1 MEKKYYD
8 LIVSLIK
15 EHRKY
20 PGCEEILDAIAEDV
34 YSHSKVV
41 IDSITNEDVLNSYFK
56 KVISTSI
63 VTVPKK
69 LNVRTRSSRQISSIL
84 LEASTTEV
92 VTEKTS
98 KLIDSPEDILPI
110 ENIETNDGIEETDTG
125 KLESFVEGFS
135 EETEENSENFV
146 TELPEDGET
155 ELIEDELLEG
165 LNLTE
170 ESDVLD
176 IDNIETES
184 VVATAEFEQEKTFSD
199 QIDKSLVDKMINGIA
214 STEINPSE
222 NSETVNSEEISVEE
236 DLLESFDNGLDDLV
250 QEPTASEE
258 LEALDEELTVES
270 EAEAEELE
278 TFEEELTVETEAEV
292 EELEALD
299 EELAVEPEAEVEE
312 LEALDEELAVEPEAE
327 VEELETFEEELT
339 VEPEA
344 EVEEVEASAEF
355 TPPTYDCFDFE
366 PELQDVD
373 IAEIFSYLETIDN
386 KYPEKQILRI
396 CDLKYNKKLSIKE
409 IAATLERT
417 EEDIIMIIYEIIES
431 VKE

>member
-20 PGCEEILDAIAEDV
+20 PGCEEILDAIVEDV

-69 LNVRTRSSRQISSIL
+69 LNLRTRSSRQISSIL
-84 LEASTTEV
+84 LEASTTEI

-125 KLESFVEGFS
+125 KLESFVEDFS

-222 NSETVNSEEISVEE
+222 NSEALSSEEISVEE

-250 QEPTASEE
+250 QEPTANEE
-258 LEALDEELTVES
+258 LEAL
-270 EAEAEELE
+270 
-278 TFEEELTVETEAEV
+278 EEELTVETEAEV

-299 EELAVEPEAEVEE
+299 EELTVEPEAEVEE
-312 LEALDEELAVEPEAE
+312 LEALDEELTVEPEAE
-327 VEELETFEEELT
+327 VEELEALDEELTVEPEAEVEELEALDEELT

-344 EVEEVEASAEF
+344 EVEEVEASTEF
-355 TPPTYDCFDFE
+355 TPPTYACFDFE
-366 PELQDVD
+366 PELLDIDV
-373 IAEIFSYLETIDN
+373 AEIFSYLETIDN

-409 IAATLERT
+409 IAATLERA